1 MNKPNACSAF
11 SLVSYIQ
18 ISWIYYFALA
28 GLFWSSDFDFKN
40 LAFEELQKY
49 SQAKLVSL
57 ASSLAEGVGIKSF
70 KKWGEPGIRAQL
82 LNIRDKKLEMDFV
95 TEGDE
100 RSLHILN
107 AVSPAFTCALPFA
120 DFACD
125 KIADLSNR

>member
-11 SLVSYIQ
+11 SLVSAIH

-40 LAFEELQKY
+40 MAFEELQKY

-107 AVSPAFTCALPFA
+107 AVSPAFTCTLPFA